1 MKKIPEPESQIQEVL
16 YELINRLYIDRRTM
30 MLSAGILNLTAR
42 ITNLR
47 NKGLRKNLVTKEIET
62 VNKYG
67 RKITYAQYSLLNKKE
82 AVDFYMK
89 LKENQAGHP
98 DNG

>member
-1 MKKIPEPESQIQEVL
+1 MKKLPEPESQIQEVL

-47 NKGLRKNLVTKEIET
+47 NQGLRNNIITKEIET
-62 VNKYG
+62 INKYG
-67 RKITYAQYSLLNKKE
+67 RKISFAQYSLVDKKQARE
-82 AVDFYMK
+82 FYLK
-89 LKENQAGHP
+89 LKQNQAGLP
-98 DNG
+98 NNE